1 MLCHEGVMGPEK
13 GTQDFQITQL
23 RQWSKPLHRLT
34 DEALLIKELGDIE
47 EVGEAVCLNSKE
59 DFMQSHKVTLTFGS
73 GNCKER

>member
-1 MLCHEGVMGPEK
+1 MGPEK

-59 DFMQSHKVTLTFGS
+59 DFMQSHKVTLTFRS
-73 GNCKER
+73 GDCKER